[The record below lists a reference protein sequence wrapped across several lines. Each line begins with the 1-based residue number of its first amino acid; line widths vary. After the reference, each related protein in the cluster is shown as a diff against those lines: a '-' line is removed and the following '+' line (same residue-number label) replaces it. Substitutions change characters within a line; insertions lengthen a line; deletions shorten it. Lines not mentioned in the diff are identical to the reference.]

1 MDDLLHIWKK
11 DLDDIPSNGSPT
23 VDWIPAPVVETQPL
37 MKFSCSKSNTPS
49 THTLPVAPP
58 PILLRVDDEPMD
70 GAVLDNEQSSD
81 DDSVNGEVEYCPPDN
96 DFLVIAELDWAPI
109 EEGEDQSDIDEEAHS
124 EIGNR

>member
-23 VDWIPAPVVETQPL
+23 LDWIPAPVAETQPL
-37 MKFSCSKSNTPS
+37 TKFSCPKSNAPSMHTPPI
-49 THTLPVAPP
+49 TPP
-58 PILLRVDDEPMD
+58 SILLRVDDEPTD

-81 DDSVNGEVEYCPPDN
+81 DDLVNGEVEYCPPDN

-109 EEGEDQSDIDEEAHS
+109 EEGEDQSDVNEEAHS
-124 EIGNR
+124 DIGNR